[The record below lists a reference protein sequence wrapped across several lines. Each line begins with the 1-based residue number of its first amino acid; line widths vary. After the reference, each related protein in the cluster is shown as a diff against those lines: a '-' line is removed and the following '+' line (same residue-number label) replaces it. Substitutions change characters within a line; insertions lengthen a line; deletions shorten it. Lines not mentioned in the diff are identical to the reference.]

1 MEKSSILIVDDEEL
15 NLYFL
20 REALQDYDLNIKE
33 ACNGQKAVDACNEDS
48 DIKLILM
55 DIKMPVMD
63 GLEATKIIKTQFPE
77 IKIVAQ
83 TAYAFA
89 YDKEKAI
96 AIGCN
101 EFITKPVSIT
111 TLADI
116 LSRYELI

>member
-1 MEKSSILIVDDEEL
+1 MEKPSILIVDDEEL

-20 REALQDYDLNIKE
+20 REALQDYNLQIRE
-33 ACNGQKAVDACNEDS
+33 ATNGQKAIDACNENP

-63 GLEATKIIKTQFPE
+63 GLEATKIIKSQFPE

-89 YDKEKAI
+89 YDKEI
-96 AIGCN
+96 AISVGCN
-101 EFITKPVSIT
+101 EFLTKPVSISK
-111 TLADI
+111 LADL
-116 LSRYELI
+116 LSKYELI